1 MPDAEETPQ
10 PTSSNISFP
19 FTIHPSS
26 TPFAVPA
33 AKYLSTFNAA
43 QEDLNNL
50 NFHTFVVTG
59 ALIFDR
65 PIPTR
70 SNTSP
75 STQKK
80 ELESF
85 EPRILLLQ
93 RAATD
98 TLPNLWEIPGGTCED
113 GDESIL
119 HAVARE
125 VGEETG
131 LMVSSVGP
139 CAGTGYSFVSTGGRV
154 VRKVNFLVEY
164 QSGSGREGER
174 EGEEGLEVRLDP
186 DEHRDYVWATE
197 EEVRAGRVGGV
208 SLRFTM
214 REQVDVV
221 LEGFRVRRE
230 LEMMN

>member
-1 MPDAEETPQ
+1 MLDAEETPQ
-10 PTSSNISFP
+10 PMSSNIAFP
-19 FTIHPSS
+19 FTTHPSA

-33 AKYLSTFNAA
+33 SKYLCTFNAA
-43 QEDLNNL
+43 QEDPNNL
-50 NFHTFVVTG
+50 NFHTYVITG

-75 STQKK
+75 STPKK

-154 VRKVNFLVEY
+154 VRKVNFLVEC
-164 QSGSGREGER
+164 QSGSEGD
-174 EGEEGLEVRLDP
+174 EGLEVRLDP

-197 EEVRAGRVGGV
+197 EEVRAGRVGSV
-208 SLRFTM
+208 CLRFTM

-221 LEGFRVRRE
+221 LEGFQLRRE
-230 LEMMN
+230 LEMTN